1 MPLATPSESSSP
13 LADFFW
19 IAGLDGKEVED
30 TYWKL
35 RNEYVSNRESAPGP
49 AISDTIEE
57 DSEHEET
64 DDDAVVVAANT
75 RRSSQNRL
83 SKLSSSDARLSIQ
96 SGESKLAESSQ
107 GSGSNRSSMTIR
119 AGSGMMSG
127 FELPNGEFDFD
138 KALLKFASERESF
151 LSDLSLSAGA
161 ITPARPKPRAK
172 MQKIVSE
179 EKPASTNPLKSG
191 IGSVR
196 RSFRDMNSMKRQP
209 SVARQGKWLGLVVCE
224 EICV

>member
-1 MPLATPSESSSP
+1 MPLATPSESTSP

-49 AISDTIEE
+49 AVSDTIEE

-64 DDDAVVVAANT
+64 DGDAAAAAET
-75 RRSSQNRL
+75 RDSRRRSQNRL
-83 SKLSSSDARLSIQ
+83 SKLSSDARLSIQ
-96 SGESKLAESSQ
+96 SGESKMVESQ

-119 AGSGMMSG
+119 AASGTSG
-127 FELPNGEFDFD
+127 GLELPNGEFDFD

-179 EKPASTNPLKSG
+179 DKPATNPLKSG

-196 RSFRDMNSMKRQP
+196 RHMSFRDMNSMKRQP
-209 SVARQGKWLGLVVCE
+209 SVARQGKWLAAG
-224 EICV
+224 